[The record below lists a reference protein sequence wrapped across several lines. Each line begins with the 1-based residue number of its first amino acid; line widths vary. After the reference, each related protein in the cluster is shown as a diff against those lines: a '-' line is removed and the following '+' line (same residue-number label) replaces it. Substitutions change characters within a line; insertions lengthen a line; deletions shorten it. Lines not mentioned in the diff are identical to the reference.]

1 MNAFEEKTLRY
12 IHRHMPAVANG
23 KILTAVSGGAD
34 SVAMLRVLAALGC
47 NCIAAHCNFHLRG
60 DEADRDEAFV
70 RKLCLDI
77 DIELRCTD
85 FDVEAYKKSHGV
97 STEMAA
103 NCATTGS
110 SVNAPPW
117 AAPLLPWLT
126 IATTTSR
133 LSF

>member
-34 SVAMLRVLAALGC
+34 SVALLRVLAALGC

-60 DEADRDEAFV
+60 GEADRDEAFV
-70 RKLCLDI
+70 RKLCHDL

-85 FDVEAYKKSHGV
+85 FDV
-97 STEMAA
+97 A